1 MNLKSIPIK
10 GVWRIFLPAG
20 ILAIGFVALMLS
32 CSSDS
37 HNEPACDTVQM
48 FLGLDRKDGD
58 LAAFVDQVSTPSSQ
72 SYGQYLSMTEIAEQF
87 GPSPE
92 VVQSILE
99 FVERYGID
107 ETELGPTGAT
117 LTCKA
122 CVETAEMLFCYKPG
136 AESQSLCIPS
146 GLQGKVQ
153 EVLLLSSTSST
164 NTDNFSVE
172 SRPVSRGDGEGP
184 TGTPEGCKAGVD
196 TGGFTPN
203 QWLTAY
209 GIDKLHEK
217 GMTGK
222 GIRVAILNS
231 NPWHAEALKTYT
243 ECFSIPDPNSHIVQF
258 PFAKPFSYIESEM
271 DIEIIIT
278 AAPDLERVTTFSGVS
293 NIGPGVV
300 YVHAAVLDASLMG
313 NTLPHVVSSSGGDCE
328 MDFTDDEI
336 ALLEHLFMAGCAA
349 GITYVESSG
358 DMGFLGECVGS
369 SGANYPPSSH
379 YVTGAGGTS
388 MTLFHSNEIE
398 SQTVWNDDSESSG
411 GGPSSIF
418 PRPDW
423 QGGSLFD
430 SFSGY
435 GRLTPDVAFFAS
447 ETHPGYAIYGPTFGP
462 FDNPNLVWSTGG
474 GTSASAPLL
483 AGIVALLNQQLI
495 AEGNP
500 ALGCINPLLYKIA
513 SDPEQYNKLFWDITD
528 GTNGG
533 DTVRTGKATEFYD
546 LATGLGS
553 LKVDAVAEYLKA
565 HPPGS

>member
-1 MNLKSIPIK
+1 MLKYLPLSILLLSMALI
-10 GVWRIFLPAG
+10 LPA
-20 ILAIGFVALMLS
+20 
-32 CSSDS
+32 CSSD
-37 HNEPACDTVQM
+37 NNIEPACDSVLVI
-48 FLGLDRKDGD
+48 LGLDRKDGD
-58 LAAFVDQVSTPSSQ
+58 LADFVDQVSTPDSP
-72 SYGQYLSMTEIAEQF
+72 SYGQYLTMEEIAEQF
-87 GPSPE
+87 GTSPE
-92 VVQSILE
+92 VVQTVSEFLE
-99 FVERYGID
+99 EWGMF
-107 ETELGPTGAT
+107 ETELGPTGGT

-122 CVETAEMLFCYKPG
+122 CVETAKMLFCYKPD
-136 AESQSLCIPS
+136 AETQSLCIPPQ
-146 GLQGKVQ
+146 LQGRVQ
-153 EVLLLSSTSST
+153 EVLVISSTSST
-164 NTDNFSVE
+164 TIDNLSVE
-172 SRPVSRGDGEGP
+172 SRQVSQDTGERS

-258 PFAKPFSYIESEM
+258 PFVKPFSYIESEM

-278 AAPDLERVTTFSGVS
+278 AAPDLDRVTTFSGVS
-293 NIGPGVV
+293 NVGPTLV
-300 YVHAAVLDASLMG
+300 YVHMAVLDANLMG
-313 NTLPHVVSSSGGDCE
+313 DTLPHVVSSSGGVCE
-328 MDFTDDEI
+328 NSLTKDELS
-336 ALLEHLFMAGCAA
+336 LLEHLFMSGCAA
-349 GITYVESSG
+349 GITYVEDSADLGFQG
-358 DMGFLGECVGS
+358 DCGGT
-369 SGANYPPSSH
+369 GANYPTSSH
-379 YVTGAGGTS
+379 YVTGVGGTS
-388 MTLFHSNEIE
+388 MTLTPSNEIE
-398 SQTVWNDDSESSG
+398 NQTVWNDGIDGISG

-423 QGGSLFD
+423 QGTPLFD
-430 SFSGY
+430 PFSGY

-462 FDNPNLVWSTGG
+462 FDTNLIWTTGG

-553 LKVDAVAEYLKA
+553 LKADAIAEYLKA